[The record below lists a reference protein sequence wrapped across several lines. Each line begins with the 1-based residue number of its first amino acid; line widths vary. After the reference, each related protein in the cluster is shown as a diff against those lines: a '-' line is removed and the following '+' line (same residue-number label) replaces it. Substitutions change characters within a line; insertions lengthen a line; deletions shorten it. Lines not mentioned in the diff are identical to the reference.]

1 MKKRDFLK
9 VGILGTGVLLFPKK
23 LWALEYYPNESDKKW
38 AILYGTW
45 CGSSRDAG
53 IWISEGMDGIANVFD
68 VRENPDLSKYDHI
81 IVGGSIRSGQTSTQ
95 LQEYILKNRDLL
107 KAKIRGLYAV
117 CGNMMRPVGPEQKTA
132 FIDNHLAKICGE
144 INVPSKVFLGRITL
158 GLMDRESRNMMQQMK
173 VTEYDNLKRAE
184 CMEFGKEVHA
194 KNTPPTS

>member
-1 MKKRDFLK
+1 MQMKKRDFLK
-9 VGILGTGVLLFPKK
+9 IGILGTGVMLIPKK

-81 IVGGSIRSGQTSTQ
+81 IIGGSIRSGQTSTQ

-107 KAKIRGLYAV
+107 KAKI
-117 CGNMMRPVGPEQKTA
+117 
-132 FIDNHLAKICGE
+132 
-144 INVPSKVFLGRITL
+144 TL
-158 GLMDRESRNMMQQMK
+158 VSSTSIVEGGTHD
-173 VTEYDNLKRAE
+173 VIP
-184 CMEFGKEVHA
+184 KET
-194 KNTPPTS
+194 NS